1 MVLIMVDFVHHPLPA
16 FLVDHDL
23 NIKEQS
29 ELATELFSKPAS
41 FLDCVDSESKQK
53 AIDLLKNKD
62 EIELVL
68 NTVDS
73 PYMLFKVFAR
83 WTDNGEGQI
92 LCVRQ
97 DSQIMELSS
106 MLQMQRDRL
115 AETNFDLLDKK
126 EELENAMNKIKM
138 LSSPFLPISSN
149 LCVIPLFGSLDEEL
163 FLINEQQLLST
174 LQTGSYEYVIL
185 DFNGI
190 GEIEETGV
198 FAFQSFYE
206 MIQLVG
212 VNPIL
217 SGLKPRHVFRLMEND
232 FNVDQT
238 FHITGSL
245 KDAISKYILSS
256 NERHR

>member
-1 MVLIMVDFVHHPLPA
+1 MVNFTHHPLPA

-29 ELATELFSKPAS
+29 QLATDLFSKPES
-41 FLDCVDSESKQK
+41 FLDFVDSESKQK
-53 AIDLLKNKD
+53 ALDLLKNKD

-68 NTVDS
+68 NTVDT

-92 LCVRQ
+92 LCIRQ

-126 EELENAMNKIKM
+126 EELESAMSKIKE

-149 LCVIPLFGSLDEEL
+149 LCVIPLFGSLDQDL
-163 FLINEQQLLST
+163 FLINEQQLLSM
-174 LQTGSYEYVIL
+174 LQDGNYEYVIL

-190 GEIEETGV
+190 GEVEKSGV
-198 FAFQSFYE
+198 SSFQSFYR
-206 MIQLVG
+206 MIQLIG
-212 VNPIL
+212 VSPIL
-217 SGLKPRHVFRLMEND
+217 SGLKPRHVFGLMEND
-232 FNVDQT
+232 FDIDQS

-256 NERHR
+256 N

>member
-1 MVLIMVDFVHHPLPA
+1 MVDFTHHPLPA

-23 NIKEQS
+23 NIKGQS
-29 ELATELFSKPAS
+29 RLATELFSKPDS
-41 FLDCVDSESKQK
+41 FLDFVDSGSKQK
-53 AIDLLKNKD
+53 ALELIKD
-62 EIELVL
+62 QEEFELVL
-68 NTVDS
+68 NTVES

-83 WTDNGEGQI
+83 WHDGEGQL

-126 EELENAMNKIKM
+126 EELEEAMSKIKR
-138 LSSPFLPISSN
+138 LSSPFLPISSS
-149 LCVIPLFGSLDEEL
+149 LSVIPLFGSLDEEL

-174 LQTGSYEYVIL
+174 LQNGNYEYVIL

-190 GEIEETGV
+190 GEIEERGV
-198 FAFQSFYE
+198 FAFQSFYR
-206 MIQLVG
+206 MIQLIG
-212 VNPIL
+212 VSPIL
-217 SGLKPRHVFRLMEND
+217 SGLKPQHVFQLMEND

-245 KDAISKYILSS
+245 KDAISQYNLS
-256 NERHR
+256 